1 MAVWYRE
8 LCIIVVV
15 NLPFSSP
22 ITRQLRLRQQA
33 ERTRPFFEAPL
44 PHGTNSAEHFLFP
57 FVCIRAVIKS
67 QPLQQVTHPARI
79 LTTMKRSYYMTLAL
93 AAVTV
98 SETLG
103 FAPPFVGVSAVRTHL
118 KAASVTGPEIPSP
131 AELEDRPQDVLSEIS
146 EFPQPKKAP
155 KQTPQKHNTGVLSP
169 VVLLAKDVLGDD
181 RLNKIRA
188 KAISLHSDVIASFVE
203 LADTPVG
210 SAFLKTLF
218 NAADVNHNGKIEEE
232 ELAKALKTLGFDW
245 LKEKQVH
252 GIFERADLDHNGMLD
267 LEEWM
272 REAPKTLRTN
282 LIKLAKKN
290 GGELGLLA

>member
-1 MAVWYRE
+1 M
-8 LCIIVVV
+8 
-15 NLPFSSP
+15 
-22 ITRQLRLRQQA
+22 
-33 ERTRPFFEAPL
+33 
-44 PHGTNSAEHFLFP
+44 
-57 FVCIRAVIKS
+57 
-67 QPLQQVTHPARI
+67 
-79 LTTMKRSYYMTLAL
+79 
-93 AAVTV
+93 
-98 SETLG
+98 
-103 FAPPFVGVSAVRTHL
+103 
-118 KAASVTGPEIPSP
+118 
-131 AELEDRPQDVLSEIS
+131 SEIS
-146 EFPQPKKAP
+146 ESPQPKKAP

-282 LIKLAKKN
+282 MIKLAKKN